1 LANGIERMR
10 GQQERTG
17 PLFSYV
23 STEERIPKSHPLRQV
38 RRLADQALDRLNP
51 TFCRLYPEGG
61 RPSIPPEQLLLAL
74 LLQAIYGIRSE
85 RMLTEQ
91 LDYNLLFRWF
101 VGLNP
106 DDPIWH
112 PTTFTKNRDRL
123 LNEELMARFLE
134 LLLASPEVKPLLSSE
149 HFSVDGTLLRA
160 WASHS
165 SLERID
171 GGDDEPPPP
180 SGGNGF
186 GAGPAKGK
194 KRAKG
199 DFRGLLLSNQ
209 THRSSSDGEARL
221 FRKSGGT
228 GAFLSY
234 LGHCL
239 MENRHGLVVASEV
252 TPADGYGERAAA
264 VRMARSLSGAHQ
276 KTLGADKGYDTRD
289 FVADLRIS
297 GITPHVAQNIQP
309 RRGSA
314 IDGRTVRHAGYDQSI
329 NARRRIEQV
338 FGWIKQAAGLRQ
350 LKARGRSRV
359 GAVFRLHVVA
369 YNLIRL
375 ANLLSPREVLA

>member
-1 LANGIERMR
+1 MR

-17 PLFSYV
+17 PLFSYI
-23 STEERIPKSHPLRQV
+23 STEDRIPATHPLRQV

-51 TFCRLYPEGG
+51 HFCRLYPEGG

-85 RMLTEQ
+85 RLLIEQ

-101 VGLNP
+101 IGLNP
-106 DDPIWH
+106 DDPVWH
-112 PTTFTKNRDRL
+112 STTFTKNRARV
-123 LNEELMARFLE
+123 LNEELMAKFLE
-134 LLLASPEVKPLLSSE
+134 LLLAAPEVQPLLSSE

-171 GGDDEPPPP
+171 GLDDEPPPT
-180 SGGNGF
+180 SVGKGFGGN
-186 GAGPAKGK
+186 APGK
-194 KRAKG
+194 KRAKC

-209 THRSSSDGEARL
+209 THRSCTDGEARL
-221 FRKSGGT
+221 FKKAPGV
-228 GAFLSY
+228 GAYLSF
-234 LGHCL
+234 LGHCV
-239 MENRHGLVVASEV
+239 MENRNGLVVASEV
-252 TPADGYGERAAA
+252 TQATGRAERDSAL
-264 VRMARSLSGAHQ
+264 RMTRSLRGAHQ

-297 GITPHVAQNIQP
+297 GITPHVAQNTS
-309 RRGSA
+309 RSGGSA
-314 IDGRTVRHAGYDQSI
+314 IDGRTARHQGYAQSI
-329 NARRRIEQV
+329 NTRKRIEQV

-350 LKARGRSRV
+350 LKARGRTKV

-369 YNLIRL
+369 YNLIRIT
-375 ANLLSPREVLA
+375 NLLRAREALA

>member
-1 LANGIERMR
+1 MR

-23 STEERIPKSHPLRQV
+23 STEERIPKVHPLRQV

-51 TFCRLYPEGG
+51 TFCKLYPEGG

-85 RMLTEQ
+85 RMLIEQ

-106 DDPIWH
+106 DDPVWH
-112 PTTFTKNRDRL
+112 PTSFTKNRDRL

-171 GGDDEPPPP
+171 GIDDNPPPP

-186 GAGPAKGK
+186 GSTSAKGR

-209 THRSSSDGEARL
+209 THRSSSDPEARL
-221 FRKSGGT
+221 FRKSNST

-264 VRMARSLSGAHQ
+264 VRMARSLSGAHR
-276 KTLGADKGYDTRD
+276 KTLAADKGYDTRD
-289 FVADLRIS
+289 FVSNVRFA
-297 GITPHVAQNIQP
+297 GITPHVAQNIQA
-309 RRGSA
+309 RRRSA
-314 IDGRTVRHAGYDQSI
+314 IDGRTARHQGYGKSI
-329 NARRRIEQV
+329 HARKRIEQV

-350 LKARGRSRV
+350 LKTRGRSRV

>member
-1 LANGIERMR
+1 MR

-17 PLFSYV
+17 PLFSYI
-23 STEERIPKSHPLRQV
+23 STEDRIPTSHPLRQV
-38 RRLADQALDRLNP
+38 RHLADQALDRLNP

-85 RMLTEQ
+85 RMLIEQ

-106 DDPIWH
+106 DDSVWH

-123 LNEELMARFLE
+123 LHEELMAQFLE
-134 LLLASPEVKPLLSSE
+134 LLLAAPEVRPLLSSE

-171 GGDDEPPPP
+171 GLDDAPPPP
-180 SGGNGF
+180 SGGKGF
-186 GAGPAKGK
+186 GENVAGK

-209 THRSSSDGEARL
+209 THRSSTDGEARL
-221 FRKSGGT
+221 FKKAPGV
-228 GAFLSY
+228 GAFLSFM
-234 LGHCL
+234 GHCV
-239 MENRHGLVVASEV
+239 MENRNGLVVSSEV
-252 TPADGYGERAAA
+252 TQARGTAERDSAL
-264 VRMARSLSGAHQ
+264 RMVRSLRGAHQ

-297 GITPHVAQNIQP
+297 GITPHVAQNAN
-309 RRGSA
+309 RSGGSA
-314 IDGRTVRHAGYDQSI
+314 IDGRTARHVGYAKSI
-329 NARRRIEQV
+329 NARKRVEQV
-338 FGWIKQAAGLRQ
+338 FGWIKQASGLRQ
-350 LKARGRSRV
+350 LKARGRSKV

-369 YNLIRL
+369 YNLIRIT
-375 ANLLSPREVLA
+375 NLLRRSPPKEVMA

>member
-1 LANGIERMR
+1 MR

-17 PLFSYV
+17 PLFSYI
-23 STEERIPKSHPLRQV
+23 STEDRIPATHPLRQV

-51 TFCRLYPEGG
+51 HFCRLYPEGG

-85 RMLTEQ
+85 RLLIEQ

-101 VGLNP
+101 IGLNP
-106 DDPIWH
+106 DDPVWH
-112 PTTFTKNRDRL
+112 STTFTKNRARV
-123 LNEELMARFLE
+123 LNEELMAKFLE
-134 LLLASPEVKPLLSSE
+134 LLLAAPEVQPLLSSE

-171 GGDDEPPPP
+171 GLDDEPPPT
-180 SGGNGF
+180 SVGKGFGGN
-186 GAGPAKGK
+186 APGK

-209 THRSSSDGEARL
+209 THRSCTDGEARL
-221 FRKSGGT
+221 FKKAPGV
-228 GAFLSY
+228 GAYLSF
-234 LGHCL
+234 LGHCV
-239 MENRHGLVVASEV
+239 MENRNGLVVASEV
-252 TPADGYGERAAA
+252 TQATGRAERDSAL
-264 VRMARSLSGAHQ
+264 RMTRSLRGAHQ

-297 GITPHVAQNIQP
+297 GITPHVAQNTS
-309 RRGSA
+309 RSGGSA
-314 IDGRTVRHAGYDQSI
+314 IDGRTARHQGYVQSI
-329 NARRRIEQV
+329 NTRKRIEQV

-350 LKARGRSRV
+350 LKARGRTKV

-369 YNLIRL
+369 YNLIRIT
-375 ANLLSPREVLA
+375 NLLRTREAVA